1 MTTLPTVSKTTI
13 DRLIAAGVPALIRD
27 DKLPGFQARLN
38 KDGTVSYALEYRAGR
53 GRAFP
58 VRRVVIGKHGIDG
71 MTPDK
76 ARRAAEDLRGQVR
89 DVRSDM
95 EERDPLAARK
105 AEAKKL
111 AFERESLTVRQ
122 VGERYMAE
130 VVRPTKKP
138 ATVAL
143 YSIYLDKHI
152 SALDAD
158 GKPGKAG
165 IGHLKAKDL
174 TRADVEKLHRRIGAK
189 QAVTANRVIVMLSG
203 VLNWGASVGAIPA
216 GTNPAR
222 GLKRFSETAKE
233 RFLSTPELA
242 RLGDT
247 LRLAETEGLPWE
259 PDPDKKVKHAPK
271 ENRRTVIDQFAIAAI
286 RLLMLT
292 GCRLRE
298 VLHLKW
304 SEVDFERGML
314 FLSDSKTGKKP
325 VVLSAAA
332 LEILAGVLRMGS
344 YVIASSTAGDKD
356 EKPRA
361 DLHKPWHRITGHAG
375 LDGLRIHDLRHT
387 FAATGA
393 GGSLGL
399 PVIGRLL
406 GHRNVETT
414 QRYAHLADNPLKV
427 AADRIADEIAAK
439 LKGQSGEVIPLPTP
453 GAR

>member
-1 MTTLPTVSKTTI
+1 MATVSKTTVE
-13 DRLIAAGVPALIRD
+13 RLIAGGAPGLIRD

-58 VRRVVIGKHGIDG
+58 VRRVVIGKHGVDG

-95 EERDPLAARK
+95 ERRDPLAARK

-111 AFERESLTVRQ
+111 AFERESPTVREI
-122 VGERYMAE
+122 GERYIAE
-130 VVRPTKKP
+130 VVKPTKKA
-138 ATVAL
+138 ATAAL
-143 YSIYLDKHI
+143 YEIYLNKHI
-152 SALDAD
+152 APRDTE
-158 GKPGKAG
+158 GKPTKTG

-174 TRADVEKLHRRIGAK
+174 TKAEVEKLHRRIGSK
-189 QAVTANRVIVMLSG
+189 QTVTANRVIVMLSG
-203 VLNWGASVGAIPA
+203 VLNWAASVGAIPA
-216 GTNPAR
+216 GANPAR
-222 GLKRFSETAKE
+222 AIKRFSETAKE
-233 RFLSTPELA
+233 RFLSAQEIA
-242 RLGDT
+242 QLGDT
-247 LRLAETEGLPWE
+247 LRLAETDGLPWE

-271 ENRRTVIDQFAIAAI
+271 ENRRVVIDQFAIAAV

-304 SEVDFERGML
+304 AEVDFERGML
-314 FLSDSKTGKKP
+314 FLADSKTGKKP

-332 LEILAGVLRMGS
+332 LEILANVPKMGV
-344 YVIASSTAGDKD
+344 YVIASTSAGQED
-356 EKPRA
+356 ERPRA
-361 DLHKPWHRITGHAG
+361 DLHKPWHRITDHAG
-375 LDGLRIHDLRHT
+375 LEGLRIHDLRHT

-414 QRYAHLADNPLKV
+414 QKYAHLADNPLRV

-439 LKGQSGEVIPLPTP
+439 MKGQSAEVIPMPTR